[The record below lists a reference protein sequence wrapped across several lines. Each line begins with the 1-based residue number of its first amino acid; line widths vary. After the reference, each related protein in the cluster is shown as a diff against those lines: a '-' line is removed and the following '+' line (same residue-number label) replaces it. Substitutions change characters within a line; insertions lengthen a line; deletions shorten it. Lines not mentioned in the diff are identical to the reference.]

1 MYQKKGKEILLQII
15 GLVMTTSL
23 VMGYFPIG
31 MGYFAALYGNCGMRV
46 LTLLLYV
53 AGAAWSMSFMEVLKY
68 TMAMLVL
75 VCSVALA
82 EYRTKQKN
90 YYLYALFAGIS
101 ITIME
106 WTDTIMQAMSSS
118 ATAKEMVMEL
128 AVGILTFALTVIFSV
143 GMEGILEH
151 NSHMDFSGEEIISM
165 ASIVGISLFFI
176 SDKTVL
182 PFALTQTFIYTSL
195 LLLGF
200 KYGVGMGAVT
210 GTACGIVWGLATGNL
225 EMIGFLG
232 ILGIFAGAFRELG
245 RLTSILGVLFGVL
258 MIGYNYC
265 PVLLENGWIQGFLA
279 SGVVFMLLPSSVA
292 FVYHAKKREEP
303 PEEVILE
310 NHSQIQ
316 HIAELFGHMAGTLW
330 EIPTQVKG
338 LAMRQVNE
346 IVNEHAASVMDKY
359 EIMFVDELPGEMEM
373 EIQQEMELEEEKG
386 VFQGMPPLLL
396 EELREQKRRQRLEEL
411 RQQNEIRAKKRD
423 ELLRNMKK
431 MATKAK
437 RKGMLDRGDIPDV
450 FADECS
456 DVERFLI
463 DVNHD
468 LEKARLD
475 LLWKNKLMDSREAV
489 ALQLQEMSQI
499 LQSCT
504 NDEYIMVPIEQ
515 EREEYIRKRFKSAK
529 MVIKRMTMLEDK
541 RHNRELIL
549 TLRAERGNCITTKE
563 AANLLGECMEME
575 LVMAADS
582 RNVIGQEEVSITFR
596 EDTKFRVLHGCVK
609 KVKDKERISGD
620 NFIVS
625 QLENGQFFIG
635 LSDGMGSGLG
645 ANHDSAMVMELLGQM
660 LECGFATEAALRLIN
675 SCLLM
680 NPQVQ
685 GPTTLDMGVID
696 LYSGMCD
703 FVKLGAASTFIKRGN
718 WVEVMKSTSMPMG
731 VLGQVDLDSTSK
743 KLYDGD
749 YVIMVSD
756 GIVEALE
763 AKNKEYAM
771 SSIIQDIQLKNPK
784 EMARAILRKAMEH
797 VDNVPTDDMTVLV
810 TGIWNKSAA

>member
-1 MYQKKGKEILLQII
+1 MYQKRGKEILLQII
-15 GLVMTTSL
+15 GLVMTTSM

-31 MGYFAALYGNCGMRV
+31 MGYFAALYGNCSMRI

-53 AGAAWSMSFMEVLKY
+53 AGAAASMSFMEVMKY

-90 YYLYALFAGIS
+90 YYLYALFAGIA

-106 WTDTIMQAMSSS
+106 WTDTIMQAMSRS
-118 ATAKEMVMEL
+118 ATIKEMVMEL

-265 PVLLENGWIQGFLA
+265 PLLLENGWIQGFLA

-292 FVYHAKKREEP
+292 FVYHAKKKEEP
-303 PEEVILE
+303 PQDLTLE
-310 NHSQIQ
+310 NQSQIQ
-316 HIAELFGHMAGTLW
+316 HIADVFGHMAGTLW
-330 EIPTQVKG
+330 EIPAQVKG
-338 LAMRQVNE
+338 IAMRQVNQ
-346 IVNEHAASVMDKY
+346 IVNEHAATVMDKY
-359 EIMFVDELPGEMEM
+359 QIIIEDELPRETEM
-373 EIQQEMELEEEKG
+373 EIQQEMENEVIVQKR
-386 VFQGMPPLLL
+386 
-396 EELREQKRRQRLEEL
+396 EELLKNLKR
-411 RQQNEIRAKKRD
+411 
-423 ELLRNMKK
+423 
-431 MATKAK
+431 MAAKAK
-437 RKGMLDRGDIPDV
+437 RKGLLERGDIPDV
-450 FADECS
+450 FAEEC
-456 DVERFLI
+456 DDIERFLI

-504 NDEYIMVPIEQ
+504 GDEYIMIPILQEQ
-515 EREEYIRKRFKSAK
+515 EEYIRKRFKSAK
-529 MVIKRMTMLEDK
+529 MIIKRMTMLEDK
-541 RHNRELIL
+541 RHNREMIL

-563 AANLLGECMEME
+563 AANLLGECMDMDM
-575 LVMAADS
+575 VMAADS

-609 KVKDKERISGD
+609 KVKDKERVSGD

-660 LECGFATEAALRLIN
+660 LECGFATEAALKLIN
-675 SCLLM
+675 SCLLV

-731 VLGQVDLDSTSK
+731 VLGQVDLDSASK

-763 AKNKEYAM
+763 ASNKEYAM

-784 EMARAILRKAMEH
+784 EMARAILKKAMEH
-797 VDNVPTDDMTVLV
+797 VDNVPVDDMTVLV